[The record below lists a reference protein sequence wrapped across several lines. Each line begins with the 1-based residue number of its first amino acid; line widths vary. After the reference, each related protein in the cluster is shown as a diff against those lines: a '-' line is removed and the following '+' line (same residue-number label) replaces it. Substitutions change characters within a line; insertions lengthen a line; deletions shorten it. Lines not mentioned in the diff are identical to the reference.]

1 METHNISLKELRER
15 IDEIDDRMVRLF
27 EERMAVSE
35 KVADYKIRTG
45 MQVLDPQREREKLK
59 KLSEKAHT
67 EFNALGTAEL
77 FRQIMAISRKRQY
90 QLLGDN
96 GRDEAPLEYRTVDRL
111 SFENARAVFQGV
123 EGAYSYAAMREYF
136 GDGVENCHVSTWRDA
151 MQYVKDGKADY
162 AVLPIENSTAGIV
175 ADIYDLLME
184 FGLFIVGEQI
194 IRVEHVLLGL
204 PGASI
209 GDLKTVCSHP
219 QGLMQ
224 CSAFLESHPEWTCVP
239 EANTAGA
246 AKKVRDDGDVFQ
258 AAIASREAGRVYSLS
273 VLAENICEN
282 EKNETR
288 FIIAGCSPVFEEN
301 ASIVSICFELPHESG
316 SLYSMLSHIIYNGL
330 NMTRIES
337 RPVPGKNWEY
347 RFFVDFEGNI
357 RDSAVK
363 NALRGLSAEALK
375 MRVLGNYTVKS
386 TE

>member
-1 METHNISLKELRER
+1 METQNISLKELRER
-15 IDEIDDRMVRLF
+15 IDGIDDRMVQLF
-27 EERMAVSE
+27 EERMAISE
-35 KVADYKIRTG
+35 KVAEYKIRTG
-45 MQVLDPQREREKLK
+45 MQVLDPKREQEKLK
-59 KLSEKAHT
+59 TLSEKAHT

-90 QLLGDN
+90 QLLGDS
-96 GRDEAPLEYRTVDRL
+96 GREDAPFAYRMVDHL
-111 SFENARAVFQGV
+111 SLRNARVVFQGV

-136 GDGVENCHVSTWRDA
+136 GDDIESCHVGTWRDA

-194 IRVEHVLLGL
+194 IRVEHVLLGM
-204 PGASI
+204 PGASASDI
-209 GDLKTVCSHP
+209 KKVYSHP

-224 CSAFLESHPEWTCVP
+224 CRDYLEKHPEWTCIP

-246 AKKVRDDGDVFQ
+246 AKKVRDDGDISQ
-258 AAIASREAGRVYSLS
+258 AAVASREAGRVYSLS

-282 EKNETR
+282 KKNETR
-288 FIIAGCSPVFEEN
+288 FIIVSRSPVFEEK
-301 ASIVSICFELPHESG
+301 ASIVSICSELPHESG

-363 NALRGLSAEALK
+363 NALRGLSAETLK
-375 MRVLGNYTVKS
+375 MRVLGNYTVQS

>member
-15 IDEIDDRMVRLF
+15 IDEIDDQMVRLF

-45 MQVLDPQREREKLK
+45 MQVLDPKREREKLK
-59 KLSEKAHT
+59 SLSEKAHT
-67 EFNALGTAEL
+67 EFNALGTTEL

-96 GRDEAPLEYRTVDRL
+96 GREKAPFEYRAVGSL

-136 GDGVENCHVSTWRDA
+136 GDDVESCHVSTWRDA

-184 FGLFIVGEQI
+184 FGLYIVGEQI

-204 PGASI
+204 PGASV
-209 GDLKTVCSHP
+209 GDLKTVRSHP

-224 CSAFLESHPEWTCVP
+224 CRAFLESHPEWTCVP

-246 AKKVRDDGDVFQ
+246 AKKVRDDGDAYQ
-258 AAIASREAGRVYSLS
+258 AAIASREAGRVYHLS
-273 VLAENICEN
+273 VLAENICGN

-288 FIIAGCSPVFEEN
+288 FIIVGCSPVFEEN
-301 ASIVSICFELPHESG
+301 ASTVSICFELPHESG

-375 MRVLGNYTVKS
+375 MRVLGNYTVQS
-386 TE
+386 AE